1 MNIRIQDDK
10 KDGIL
15 DIQRKA
21 YQDYLNNMDR
31 YVLEVPKYM
40 LNYYKW
46 NFEEIN
52 KVVAL
57 NETDHKDSIT
67 ETILYE
73 MIRVAYFCIDRNG
86 NYGWI

>member
-1 MNIRIQDDK
+1 MEDKIFGSIEYSNNAWRKSIECTIFDRKLDLNIRIQDDK

-57 NETDHKDSIT
+57 N
-67 ETILYE
+67 
-73 MIRVAYFCIDRNG
+73 
-86 NYGWI
+86 